1 MTEIPFFMKAGRGAT
16 AEQLQCEVLLLYILN
31 VLRPNPVWN
40 HTPPP
45 HTGPGARFFQEGLC

>member
-45 HTGPGARFFQEGLC
+45 HTGPGARFFQE